1 MSDIIQ
7 SKINDK
13 NERYVEAISLEA
25 FSNPF
30 KGITDTIKD
39 SLHSVIRNV
48 PMFNTKAANE
58 NELGK
63 AMHMFNEKTKVDV
76 IKNVNHIE
84 VKDIMV
90 VVPVGFTGDYLSYF
104 NVLAKQL
111 TIMHDIKDVVVE
123 PTHNLILKYIGK
135 PETMSSIDNSDLDKI
150 KLHSLQI
157 EQFKR
162 EMNKYFDPKRS
173 HQSLPVGKLVANTK
187 EMHQLVT
194 DIRNGLLPWMLDVKW
209 RTNLFNSY
217 TKLQQSL
224 DLLMVRIEQKPDEY
238 QLTKLNAERL
248 ARLINDV
255 AVEIELTGALF
266 IYTNQLIDCV
276 INLQAAVYSSLEA

>member
-173 HQSLPVGKLVANTK
+173 HQ
-187 EMHQLVT
+187 
-194 DIRNGLLPWMLDVKW
+194 
-209 RTNLFNSY
+209 
-217 TKLQQSL
+217 
-224 DLLMVRIEQKPDEY
+224 
-238 QLTKLNAERL
+238 
-248 ARLINDV
+248 
-255 AVEIELTGALF
+255 
-266 IYTNQLIDCV
+266 
-276 INLQAAVYSSLEA
+276 